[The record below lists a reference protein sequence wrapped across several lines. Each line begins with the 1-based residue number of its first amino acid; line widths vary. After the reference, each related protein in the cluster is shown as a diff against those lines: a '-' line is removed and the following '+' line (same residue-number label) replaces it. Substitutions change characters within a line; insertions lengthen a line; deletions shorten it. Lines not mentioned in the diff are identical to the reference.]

1 MYRSCTLLGEERQIH
16 GESDVVMKMGGE
28 GRWLLCCNEGR
39 KKEEQDESIK
49 INPNNSWKMAEYSLL

>member
-49 INPNNSWKMAEYSLL
+49 INPNNS